1 MLHSVPKLISS
12 TVNLS
17 GIILIEIRFH
27 GRGGQGAV
35 TASRILAT
43 AAFLEGNHSQSIPMY
58 GTERRG
64 APVTAF
70 VRIGEKDQMVRSLIH
85 EPDYVVVLDPLLRKT
100 VNITEGLKA
109 SGTIVVNSSVP
120 PSEVELD
127 KNVITA
133 TVDATG
139 IALEVLG
146 RPITNTAILGAFCK
160 ATGEVKLESVIEAVN
175 QQWSGRLAAM
185 NVKAVEEAY
194 NRTEIGLP
202 KLVEKMEK
210 STAPANS
217 KAGWRTLKPIV
228 EAEKCIGCSQCWMV
242 CPDGAIEMVEEKSV
256 IDYNYCKGCG
266 ICKEECPVDAIE
278 MVMEAE

>member
-1 MLHSVPKLISS
+1 
-12 TVNLS
+12 
-17 GIILIEIRFH
+17 LIEIRFH

-64 APVTAF
+64 APVAAF
-70 VRIGEKDQMVRSLIH
+70 VRIGEKEQMIRSLIH

-100 VNITEGLKA
+100 VNITQGLKE
-109 SGTIVVNSSVP
+109 SGKIVLNSSVP
-120 PSEVELD
+120 PGEVELD

-133 TVDATG
+133 TVDATR

-175 QQWSGRLAAM
+175 KQWLGRLAEM
-185 NVKAVEEAY
+185 NVKAVEKAY
-194 NRTEIGLP
+194 NNTEVGIP
-202 KLVEKMEK
+202 KIVDKIEK
-210 STAPANS
+210 SYAPADS
-217 KAGWRTLKPIV
+217 KADWRTFKPIV
-228 EAEKCIGCSQCWMV
+228 DTQKCIGCSQCWMV
-242 CPDGAIEMVEEKSV
+242 CPDGSIKMIDGLGV

-266 ICKEECPVDAIE
+266 ICKEQCPVEAIE
-278 MVMEAE
+278 MIREVE

>member
-1 MLHSVPKLISS
+1 M
-12 TVNLS
+12 
-17 GIILIEIRFH
+17 IEIRFH

-43 AAFLEGNHSQSIPMY
+43 AAFLEGKHSQSIPMY

-70 VRIGEKDQMVRSLIH
+70 VRIGRKDQMVRSLIH

-100 VNITEGLKA
+100 VNITEGLKDT
-109 SGTIVVNSSVP
+109 GKIVVNSAVP

-127 KNVITA
+127 KDVPTA
-133 TVDATG
+133 TVDATS

-160 ATGEVKLESVIEAVN
+160 ATGEVKLESVIAAVN
-175 QQWSGRLAAM
+175 QQWSGRLAEM
-185 NVKAVEEAY
+185 NVKAVKEAY
-194 NRTEIGLP
+194 NKTEIGSP
-202 KLVEKMEK
+202 KLVETMEK
-210 STAPANS
+210 SDAPANS
-217 KAGWRTLKPIV
+217 KADWRTVKPMV

-242 CPDGAIEMVEEKSV
+242 CPDGAIKMVDGKSI

-278 MVMEAE
+278 MRSEAE